1 MKTNGKD
8 ENSTSA
14 NLHGHELY
22 CFSKPAITH
31 TQAAIKNTN
40 QQNKRVHRA
49 FLTSMN
55 FLFLS
60 LSFPQKLMKHFKS
73 KTGSTQDRKCL

>member
-1 MKTNGKD
+1 MVKMKTVPVLTYMAMN
-8 ENSTSA
+8 
-14 NLHGHELY
+14 Y
-22 CFSKPAITH
+22 IVFSKPAITH

-60 LSFPQKLMKHFKS
+60 PSFPQKLMKHFKS